1 MPALEIDIV
10 YRIWQRIIQYL
21 STIGGVV
28 LAPEIDLVYRIW
40 QRIIQFITIG
50 EAVLA
55 PEIDIVYRIWQRII
69 QYHTA
74 HDCELSGSALDDWVR
89 VLDFLRILASTQ
101 ILYHFN
107 YPGHGRGGG
116 VGFDRCTCPEPS
128 SQPCWMLALQPCF
141 GHTCMSTIG
150 FHKEDWIPRGD

>member
-1 MPALEIDIV
+1 MLALEIDIV

-50 EAVLA
+50 ETVLA

-89 VLDFLRILASTQ
+89 MLDFLRILASAQ

-116 VGFDRCTCPEPS
+116 VGFDRYTCPEPS
-128 SQPCWMLALQPCF
+128 SQPCWMFAFAALF
-141 GHTCMSTIG
+141 RAHV
-150 FHKEDWIPRGD
+150 HVHDWLP